1 MTTAPRPAFLYT
13 LRTWLLPVALAA
25 GAIGVHWALHVPPG
39 PLPPPSPAQLEEEK
53 KAAEKAK
60 KEEEKKQREADRKA
74 GKTRPS
80 EKSGAKDLPYE
91 AFTRPRDQYL
101 LDQLWEYYEPKSF
114 KGEPTFEA
122 WQTAHKALIGQI
134 VSATRLLVLP
144 DGPAIIV
151 AANECHT
158 IRCRFTITA
167 PEGESLTTLSKAL
180 EQLELDNRGLWH
192 SYKPGKLVEE
202 PSKKEGVPAKH
213 KLEITVS
220 FIRDLAL
227 LERIQLPGKGPLR
240 AVPPVRPVPST
251 TGPDGAPSTTTPDKT
266 PGRTPSTAPS
276 STKPTPPA
284 RTAPGKSATGATRP
298 PSSTEPTPK

>member
-1 MTTAPRPAFLYT
+1 MTTAPRPALLYA
-13 LRTWLLPVALAA
+13 LRTWLLPVALGA

-53 KAAEKAK
+53 KAAEKKK

-74 GKTRPS
+74 GKVRPT
-80 EKSGAKDLPYE
+80 EKTGAKDFPYE

-122 WQTAHKALIGQI
+122 WQTAHKALLGQI
-134 VSATRLLVLP
+134 VSGTRQLVLP
-144 DGPAIIV
+144 EGPAIV
-151 AANECHT
+151 VSANECHT

-167 PEGESLTTLSKAL
+167 PESEPLTQLSKAL
-180 EQLELDNRGLWH
+180 EQLEIDSRSLWH
-192 SYKPGKLVEE
+192 SFKPGKLGEE
-202 PSKKEGVPAKH
+202 PAKKEGAPARH

-220 FIRDLAL
+220 FIRDLAP

-240 AVPPVRPVPST
+240 A
-251 TGPDGAPSTTTPDKT
+251 A
-266 PGRTPSTAPS
+266 
-276 STKPTPPA
+276 PPA
-284 RTAPGKSATGATRP
+284 RPSPAPGSDSSASATGATPDKPTPTPGRTSPTAPTAPGKPGATRP
-298 PSSTEPTPK
+298 PGSTAKPTAK